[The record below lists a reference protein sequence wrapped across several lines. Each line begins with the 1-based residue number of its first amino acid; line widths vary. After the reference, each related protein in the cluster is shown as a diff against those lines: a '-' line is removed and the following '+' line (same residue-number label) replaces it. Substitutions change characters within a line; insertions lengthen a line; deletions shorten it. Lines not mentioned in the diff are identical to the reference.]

1 MSLAFS
7 LNLINCAL
15 LLSVTLLA
23 WFQPNKALIQRY
35 TKAGIY
41 MAITCLTVVL
51 LQRWI
56 VSGHIPVSNL
66 YESCLFLS
74 WIILISAVLIQ
85 ENDWNLLISTP
96 IALLLQIFAT
106 FSLAIPTNTSIT
118 LVPALQSN
126 WLMMHVTMMITSYGL
141 LIIGSIL
148 AIIWLIIDSQ
158 VYNLAWLEKSCFMT
172 RQVYLLT
179 HIDYWSYRLIGL
191 GFPLLT
197 IGILSG
203 AVWANEA
210 WGTYWNWDPKETWAL
225 VTWIMFAIYLHS
237 RLNNTKFIQ
246 PAMIASLSLGVIW
259 MCYLGVNLLGKG
271 LHSYGWFV
279 T

>member
-1 MSLAFS
+1 MSLGLS
-7 LNLINCAL
+7 LNLVTCTL
-15 LLSVTLLA
+15 LFCITLLA
-23 WFQPNKALIQRY
+23 WLQPNKALVRKY
-35 TKAGIY
+35 SKTGIY
-41 MAITCLTVVL
+41 IAITCLTVVL
-51 LQRWI
+51 LERWI

-74 WIILISAVLIQ
+74 WIILLSALSIQ
-85 ENDWNLLISTP
+85 ENDWSLLVSTP

-106 FSLAIPTNTSIT
+106 FSLTISTNISNT

-126 WLMMHVTMMITSYGL
+126 WLIMHVTMMIASYGF
-141 LIIGSIL
+141 LIIGAIL
-148 AIIWLIIDSQ
+148 AIVWLVIDSK
-158 VYNLAWLEKSCFMT
+158 VYSLAWLENNCFMT
-172 RQVYLLT
+172 RRVYLLT

-210 WGTYWNWDPKETWAL
+210 WGTYWSWDPKETWAL
-225 VTWIMFAIYLHS
+225 VTWIMFAIYLHT
-237 RLNNTKFIQ
+237 RLNNTGIIQ
-246 PAMIASLSLGVIW
+246 PAMIASFSLGVIW
-259 MCYLGVNLLGKG
+259 MCYLGVNLLGQG

-279 T
+279 G

>member
-1 MSLAFS
+1 MSLT
-7 LNLINCAL
+7 LNLNLVNCAL
-15 LLSVTLLA
+15 LFCITLLT
-23 WFQPNKALIQRY
+23 WFQPNKALVQKY
-35 TKAGIY
+35 SQTGAY
-41 MAITCLTVVL
+41 MAITSLTLVL
-51 LQRWI
+51 LQRWT

-66 YESCLFLS
+66 YESCCFLS
-74 WIILISAVLIQ
+74 WIILVSALLIK

-106 FSLAIPTNTSIT
+106 FSLTISANTSIN

-126 WLMMHVTMMITSYGL
+126 WLIMHVTMMITSYGL

-148 AIIWLIIDSQ
+148 AIIWLIIDSK
-158 VYNLAWLEKSCFMT
+158 VHNLAGLEKNCFMT
-172 RQVYLLT
+172 RQVSLLT

-225 VTWIMFAIYLHS
+225 VTWIMFAIYLHT
-237 RLNNTKFIQ
+237 RLNNTEITK

-271 LHSYGWFV
+271 LHSYGWFI